1 MAKVPTPDRGQ
12 PLDVSY
18 IYGLAKA
25 VNDLYDQTV
34 QATYKYAKIDTV
46 KNGPQSKMITD
57 TKIIAGYVGVADN
70 KDVVANEQIPFSYKW
85 SDYAYAPIVTATPV
99 NLTGTSAGTDVVVV
113 INSITTGGVDG
124 VVKFATAGK
133 VSVGINLIA
142 IGIPN

>member
-46 KNGPQSKMITD
+46 KNGTQSKMITD

-70 KDVVANEQIPFSYKW
+70 KDVVANEQITFSYKW
-85 SDYAYAPIVTATPV
+85 SDYTYAPIVTATPV